1 MHLGE
6 AESWRF
12 LRDVALTIERIEL
25 HELTLPLVEPFIIS
39 GGTMTERRSL
49 IVILYD
55 DQGRRGFGE
64 SPPFEL
70 PFYSEETLA
79 GARHLLEQVLIPRL
93 LAAGV
98 DSAEEAEGELSRGV
112 RGNRFARA
120 ALDTALWD
128 LEAARREVGLVEL
141 LGERLGVRPEPRIAC
156 GVALGIPQDRSLDTL
171 RRWIEEALSR
181 GYRRVKIKVA
191 PGWDSAPVAVA
202 REALAGSGVPLTV
215 DANGAYEWP
224 EHEPN
229 LRALDQAGLLYIE
242 QPLAPDELVG
252 HARLSRDLST
262 PICLDETLQDSRAA
276 RQIAELEGPRVWNI
290 KVHRVGGLSEVC
302 RIYRVAR
309 DFGAKLWAGTM
320 PESGIGSQA
329 AIAVAALPGCVY
341 PSDVEPSARWFGKG
355 VDVIDLAM
363 GRDGFMVVP
372 GAPIERLVDET
383 RLRAASRLLRTAH
396 ARVGLHQH

>member
-1 MHLGE
+1 M
-6 AESWRF
+6 A
-12 LRDVALTIERIEL
+12 IERIEL

-49 IVILYD
+49 IVVVYD
-55 DQGRRGFGE
+55 DEGRRGFGE

-79 GARHLLEQVLIPRL
+79 SARHLLEHVLIPRL

-98 DSAEEAEGELSRGV
+98 NSAGEAEAELGRGI

-128 LEAARREVGLVEL
+128 LEAAQREVGLAEL
-141 LGERLGVRPEPRIAC
+141 LGQRLGVQPESRIAC

-171 RRWIEEALSR
+171 RRWVREALSR

-191 PGWDSAPVAVA
+191 PGWDSAPVEAV
-202 REALAGSGVPLTV
+202 REAMDGSGIPLTV

-229 LRALDQAGLLYIE
+229 LRALDHAGLLYIE

-252 HARLSRDLST
+252 HARLSRDLRT
-262 PICLDETLQDSRAA
+262 PICVDETLQDFRAA
-276 RQIAELEGPRVWNI
+276 RQIVELNGPRVWNI

-302 RIYRVAR
+302 RIYRLAR
-309 DFGAKLWAGTM
+309 EFGAELWAGTM

-329 AIAVAALPGCVY
+329 AIAAAALPGFVY

-355 VDVIDLAM
+355 SDVIELAM
-363 GRDGFMVVP
+363 GRDGFMSVP
-372 GAPIERLVDET
+372 GASIEQLVNEN
-383 RLRAASRLLRTAH
+383 RWRAASRLLRIAQ
-396 ARVGLHQH
+396 AGVGLHQN

>member
-1 MHLGE
+1 
-6 AESWRF
+6 
-12 LRDVALTIERIEL
+12 VTIERIEL

-39 GGTMTERRSL
+39 GGVMTERRSL
-49 IVILYD
+49 IVIIYD

-79 GARHLLEQVLIPRL
+79 GARHLLEHVLIPRL

-98 DSAEEAEGELSRGV
+98 DSAEEAEGELGRGV

-128 LEAARREVGLVEL
+128 LEAARRGVGLVQL

-171 RRWIEEALSR
+171 SRWVREALSR

-191 PGWDSAPVAVA
+191 PGWDSAPVAVT
-202 REALAGSGVPLTV
+202 RETMEGSGVPLTV

-224 EHEPN
+224 QHEPN
-229 LRALDQAGLLYIE
+229 LRALDEAGLLYIE

-252 HARLSRDLST
+252 HARLSRDLRT

-276 RQIAELEGPRVWNI
+276 RQTAELDGPRVWNI

-309 DFGAKLWAGTM
+309 EFGAELWAGTM

-329 AIAVAALPGCVY
+329 AIAAAALPGFVY

-363 GRDGFMVVP
+363 GSDGLMLVP
-372 GAPIERLVDET
+372 GAPIERLVDEK
-383 RLRAASRLLRTAH
+383 RLRAASHLLRAAH